1 VISSFLHSAF
11 YEQLSGLFNNLF
23 SDLIVVIIASFAW
36 PFLRKHARKRSWLR
50 CLWLSILLISVIIAF
65 TISLIIICKLNLQFY
80 WLISIVIVFI
90 CLLLILVFAQVG
102 QTWRVGIIGADYS
115 VQKGI
120 NYTEALGMCRDNLRF
135 MGLGASKLV
144 AEPGFANCLVR
155 CTHETPI
162 QLLLF
167 KPLSSLLV
175 DAARRADHDRD
186 KFKERVLS
194 SLKQIALLKQQR
206 ALNIEVRFYDHAPLF
221 RLMFIDDTFCLLS
234 YYVMGEGDGSQL
246 PQVHLLKRPFM
257 SRSVNSLYFAF
268 EVLYNRDWNEA
279 TPWDFKEFI

>member
-1 VISSFLHSAF
+1 VISSFLHSTL

-23 SDLIVVIIASFAW
+23 SDLIVVFFASIAW
-36 PFLRKHARKRSWLR
+36 PFLRKHARKKSWLR
-50 CLWLSILLISVIIAF
+50 CLWFSILLISLIIAF
-65 TISLIIICKLNLQFY
+65 TISLIIICKASLQFY
-80 WLISIVIVFI
+80 WLISIVIIFI
-90 CLLLILVFAQVG
+90 CLVLFLVFTQVG
-102 QTWRVGIIGADYS
+102 QAWRVGIIGADYS

-120 NYTEALGMCRDNLRF
+120 NYTNALGMCRDNLRF
-135 MGLGASKLV
+135 MGIGASKLV

-167 KPLSSLLV
+167 NPSSSLLV

-194 SLKQIALLKQQR
+194 SLKEISLLKQQR
-206 ALNIEVRFYDHAPLF
+206 ALNMEVRFYDHAPLF
-221 RLMFIDDTFCLLS
+221 RLMFIDGTFCLLS

-268 EVLYNRDWNEA
+268 EALYNREWTES
-279 TPWDFKEFI
+279 TPWDFNEFI